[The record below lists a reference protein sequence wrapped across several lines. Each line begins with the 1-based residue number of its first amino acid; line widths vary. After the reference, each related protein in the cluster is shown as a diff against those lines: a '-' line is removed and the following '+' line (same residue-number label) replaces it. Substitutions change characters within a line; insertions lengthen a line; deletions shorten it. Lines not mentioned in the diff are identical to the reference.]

1 MPIRNCQIYGL
12 TANRYSR
19 APAGVVQEAVATCR
33 CGNEYWPG
41 STGRYRCLYHTGGWL
56 VRALLL
62 AFSTLLAACPV
73 VAQEQQRAEKKADS
87 IATLRVD
94 TDLVSL
100 EVAVT
105 DRAGNQPAAGLR
117 AEDFVIYEDGVR
129 QKIVSFAAANV
140 PFNLVL
146 LIDTS
151 GSTRDEVGL
160 MRRAAQRFLS
170 ELRPKDRVALIQFN
184 KEVELLE
191 DLTTDRARIEQ
202 ALGLLKPGSG
212 TSFYD
217 ALHLTVDEV
226 LKKVEGRKAIV
237 ALTDGVDSYG
247 YLTYERVLPVL
258 EKTNASAYFLE
269 LDTEAF
275 TEAGMLR
282 DCLADKHFEFSR
294 KQLKK
299 YYQEFVRSGAPE
311 NYEDHCLLTRLER
324 MQINRRLYEAARREL
339 RELADK
345 TGGRVYPVKQV
356 QQLDA
361 VYAQIAAELRT
372 QYSLAYYPS
381 NEKHDGKWRTVRV
394 EVRPSGF
401 TVRTRPGYRA
411 PLD

>member
-1 MPIRNCQIYGL
+1 MFNCYRRAARLQI
-12 TANRYSR
+12 
-19 APAGVVQEAVATCR
+19 
-33 CGNEYWPG
+33 
-41 STGRYRCLYHTGGWL
+41 STLMFC
-56 VRALLL
+56 ALLG
-62 AFSTLLAACPV
+62 AWPV
-73 VAQEQQRAEKKADS
+73 LAQEQQKPQQKDDQA
-87 IATLRVD
+87 ATLRVD

-100 EVAVT
+100 DVAVT
-105 DRAGNQPAAGLR
+105 DRAGKQPATGLR
-117 AEDFVIYEDGVR
+117 AADFVVYEDGVR
-129 QKIVSFAAANV
+129 QQVVSFAAADV

-151 GSTRDEVGL
+151 GSTRDDVAL
-160 MRRAAQRFLS
+160 MRRAAQRFLA

-191 DLTTDRARIEQ
+191 DLTAERAKIED
-202 ALGLLKPGSG
+202 ALRLLKPGSG

-217 ALHLTVDEV
+217 ALHLTIDEV
-226 LKKVEGRKAIV
+226 LKKVEGRKAVV

-247 YLTYERVLPVL
+247 HLTFERVMPEL
-258 EKTNASAYFLE
+258 EKTNASVYFLE

-282 DCLADKHFEFSR
+282 DCLNDNHFEFSR

-299 YYQEFVRSGAPE
+299 YHQEQPRNNVVADG
-311 NYEDHCLLTRLER
+311 EDHCLLSRMER
-324 MQINRRLYEAARREL
+324 MQINRRLYETARREL
-339 RELADK
+339 REMADK
-345 TGGRVYPVKQV
+345 SGGRVYPVKQV

-394 EVRPSGF
+394 EIKPPGF
-401 TVRTRPGYRA
+401 AARTRPGYRA
-411 PLD
+411 PRD